1 MRGFRIRA
9 NGMADIVDFP
19 ENDKLDWYYKM
30 IGCDCID
37 IVTPYG
43 VDNIAKMY
51 DLKSIIGKFCLIV
64 DDEGLLKENP
74 EVNPIASLMYGI
86 DDHGQ
91 AQFGNVL
98 VGVNKPTEDG
108 IETVGMTDNE
118 LMLLQVC
125 INSLIER
132 HNERGKADE

>member
-91 AQFGNVL
+91 ALFGNVL

-125 INSLIER
+125 INSLIDR
-132 HNERGKADE
+132 HNEKVRADG

>member
-91 AQFGNVL
+91 ALFGNVL

-108 IETVGMTDNE
+108 IDTVGMTDNE

-125 INSLIER
+125 INSLIDR
-132 HNERGKADE
+132 HNEKVRADG

>member
-91 AQFGNVL
+91 ALFGNVL

-132 HNERGKADE
+132 HNERVKADE